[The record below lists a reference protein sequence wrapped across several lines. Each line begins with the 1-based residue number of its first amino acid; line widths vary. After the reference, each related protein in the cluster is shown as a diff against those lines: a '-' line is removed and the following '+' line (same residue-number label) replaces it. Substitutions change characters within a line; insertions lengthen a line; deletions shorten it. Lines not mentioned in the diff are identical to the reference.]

1 MAWSPDESDRVREL
15 LKLGERLGYLTY
27 AMLNEEL
34 PDDVIA
40 PERLDRVLAEIDRR
54 NIRLIDEA
62 EAPELYS

>member
-27 AMLNEEL
+27 EMLNEEL

-40 PERLDRVLAEIDRR
+40 PEGLTSFWLRLTVAVFV
-54 NIRLIDEA
+54 
-62 EAPELYS
+62 